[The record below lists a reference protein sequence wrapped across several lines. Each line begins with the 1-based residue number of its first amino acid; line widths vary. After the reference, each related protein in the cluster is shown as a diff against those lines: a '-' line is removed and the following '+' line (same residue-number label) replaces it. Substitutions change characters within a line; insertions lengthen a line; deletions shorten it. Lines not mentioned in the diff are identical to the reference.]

1 MNPGHIIFV
10 FVLLYS
16 TLFAINTNSLEKK
29 MLYTVLQDIDWWT
42 ITHHSVQHNPGV
54 SNYLKVPFYFD
65 KNKLTKVSSGQLYN
79 AYCFTKPYAKVQEQ
93 LQSKVFWNEYL
104 PKTWY

>member
-29 MLYTVLQDIDWWT
+29 MLYTVLQRYRLVDY
-42 ITHHSVQHNPGV
+42 N
-54 SNYLKVPFYFD
+54 
-65 KNKLTKVSSGQLYN
+65 SSFGS
-79 AYCFTKPYAKVQEQ
+79 T
-93 LQSKVFWNEYL
+93 
-104 PKTWY
+104 